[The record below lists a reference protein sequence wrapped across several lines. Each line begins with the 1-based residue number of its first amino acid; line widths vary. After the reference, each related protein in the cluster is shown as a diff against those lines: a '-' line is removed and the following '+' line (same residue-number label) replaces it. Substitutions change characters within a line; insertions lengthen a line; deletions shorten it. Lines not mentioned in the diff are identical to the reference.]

1 MSMWRDTVWGRFRW
15 AGLRFLFVCL
25 LLGVIVAVT
34 QYSDDALTKNVE
46 EVLPNYQDG
55 SYGSAFHAA
64 VLKPTRDQPLSG
76 IVVLARGLHIIKL
89 IDRQVTRFESVKGD
103 AEDFVRSRPPT
114 VHGRQ
119 ELIGQPRAQAI
130 FEGIE

>member
-1 MSMWRDTVWGRFRW
+1 MNMWRDTVWGRFRW

-25 LLGVIVAVT
+25 LIGVIVAVT
-34 QYSDDALTKNVE
+34 QHSGDALTKNVE
-46 EVLPNYQDG
+46 GLIPNYQEG
-55 SYGSAFHAA
+55 SYGPAFHAA

-76 IVVLARGLHIIKL
+76 IVVSARGLHITKL
-89 IDRQVTRFESVKGD
+89 LDRQITRFESVKGD
-103 AEDFVRSRPPT
+103 VEDFVRTRPST

-119 ELIGQPRAQAI
+119 EFIGQPRAQAI